1 MATDFWARQE
11 RAGSRTSLMVFFF
24 ALAVWLLLVAIYF
37 LVALITRGG
46 FGS

>member
-1 MATDFWARQE
+1 MATGFWSRQE
-11 RAGSRTSLMVFFF
+11 KARSLMVFFF

>member
-1 MATDFWARQE
+1 MATGFWARQE
-11 RAGSRTSLMVFFF
+11 KARSRTSLMVFLF

-37 LVALITRGG
+37 LGALITRGG